1 MIVNVMRR
9 SGEGVVPERVDSD
22 FFFEGGAAEAGVLAT
37 FELDGRD
44 VTGRVVRVLDPGAG
58 GPADAG
64 SVVEVELIDETGHDL
79 ESDVTRANL
88 PPPNAARI
96 KR

>member
-9 SGEGVVPERVDSD
+9 NGDSVVLERVDSE

-37 FELDGRD
+37 FELDGQD
-44 VTGRVVRVLDPGAG
+44 VTGRVVRVLDGGA
-58 GPADAG
+58 ADAG
-64 SVVEVELIDETGHDL
+64 SVVEVELIDETQHDA
-79 ESDVTRANL
+79 ESEFTRANL
-88 PPPNAARI
+88 PPRNDARL

>member
-9 SGEGVVPERVDSD
+9 SGEGVVLERVDGD

-44 VTGRVVRVLDPGAG
+44 VTGRVVRILDAGAG
-58 GPADAG
+58 GTADEG
-64 SVVEVELIDETGHDL
+64 SVVEIELIDETGQEVEADI
-79 ESDVTRANL
+79 TRANL
-88 PPPNAARI
+88 PPPNEARI